1 MSNLAV
7 DTKGRALADAEAE
20 AEAVTTTVR
29 ELTQDGDD
37 TESYTLFV
45 KNLAWATGAS
55 SYCLYLS
62 ALQLQLRPMICWL
75 VGWNPESGF
84 ELGDVDGVRCMRGL

>member
-1 MSNLAV
+1 MSKLAA
-7 DTKGRALADAEAE
+7 DNKGRALADAEAE

-45 KNLAWATGAS
+45 KNLAWATGANS
-55 SYCLYLS
+55 
-62 ALQLQLRPMICWL
+62 
-75 VGWNPESGF
+75 
-84 ELGDVDGVRCMRGL
+84 